1 MGSQPRAEGFPVTLD
16 AADVAQGF
24 EQHLHGLVLAFQHM
38 QKRYHDLLHG
48 CSDQPEDIEVHRLVQ
63 LPAGMQGK
71 YTESTALDV
80 STVSKSPSGNLQVSQ
95 DSKTSP
101 GNSQSLD
108 SPVMSMYRLIGQ
120 DENSPA
126 QTFPASE
133 ENQEQTEVFADDS
146 LRKQLQSH
154 FHRLDSSRSGTLE
167 FQEIR
172 GMMNSLYD
180 NWELESWADVV
191 YHLTKLTEAPEDA
204 RQESSRPVFRKSST
218 TLMKASGG
226 EGINLEMFIF
236 LRTASKEVL
245 QKLVPSSVQRDLTQ
259 LQEAFEKEN
268 EQALYAS
275 DNHLTPELSHRGY
288 KGNEAFFADVV
299 PACVICLNVVTIG
312 ISSDIEPGSPVWQI
326 LEYAFLGFYFLEFV
340 VKIRV
345 FSCHWYFKGPERVWN
360 IFDFLCL
367 LLSFVD
373 AVLSSL
379 ILLAPGSETTVNLEG
394 LMLLKIIRT
403 SRLFRLI
410 RTLRYEVF
418 TELKTMV
425 LGVASGMRCLAWS
438 WVLLFILIYIFG
450 IAASQLF
457 GGSEP
462 EFATVPAAMFTLF
475 RCCTEGCAAY
485 DGTPL
490 TERLREKH
498 GVVFTVPYLF
508 IFFGISLG
516 VFNLV
521 TAVFIDN
528 VMVDQEWRKQGEIY
542 STTNH
547 YEVRIKE
554 QMIRLIL
561 QNSQNGVPEEVEEE
575 INSLTLQNYAARIR
589 AQYSILENSDV
600 VISRPSFTAM
610 LSDPTFIKL
619 LVGASI
625 ETSNVAALFDVL
637 DADLSGW
644 LSVGEVYHGLMRLR
658 GPICKSEIVG
668 IRLRCR
674 HMTQAMHATEST
686 GLT

>member
-1 MGSQPRAEGFPVTLD
+1 MDSQQPVQGFQVTLNVVD
-16 AADVAQGF
+16 AAQSF
-24 EQHLHGLVLAFQHM
+24 EQHLQGLVFAFQHLQM
-38 QKRYHDLLHG
+38 QYHELLNG
-48 CSDQPEDIEVHRLVQ
+48 CSDRPKDVEVPRLFQP
-63 LPAGMQGK
+63 PTGFQGNAK
-71 YTESTALDV
+71 ESTALDFSV
-80 STVSKSPSGNLQVSQ
+80 ASESPSDNLQISPS
-95 DSKTSP
+95 SKTTP
-101 GNSQSLD
+101 GDSGSSD
-108 SPVMSMYRLIGQ
+108 SPRVEPKSHPMIRLTRSCTSLSSLSSLAE
-120 DENSPA
+120 D
-126 QTFPASE
+126 
-133 ENQEQTEVFADDS
+133 QEHVEVVVDDS
-146 LRKQLQSH
+146 LRKQLQSQ
-154 FHRLDSSRSGTLE
+154 FNRLDSSKSGKLE

-180 NWELESWADVV
+180 NWELEDWAEVV
-191 YHLTKLTEAPEDA
+191 QVLANHTEFSED
-204 RQESSRPVFRKSST
+204 PRKSTNSR
-218 TLMKASGG
+218 LSCVKGSGN
-226 EGINLEMFIF
+226 EGMTFEMFSF
-236 LRTASKEVL
+236 LCTATKGSWN
-245 QKLVPSSVQRDLTQ
+245 SSIPNSVRRDLTQ
-259 LQEAFEKEN
+259 LREAFTKEN
-268 EQALYAS
+268 EQTLYAD
-275 DNHLTPELSHRGY
+275 DNQIAPSLFGQVSKEKETILL
-288 KGNEAFFADVV
+288 DIV
-299 PACVICLNVVTIG
+299 PACVIVLNALAIG
-312 ISSDIEPGSPVWQI
+312 ISSDVEPGSPLWQV
-326 LEYAFLGFYFLEFV
+326 LEYVFLAFYFCECVL
-340 VKIRV
+340 KMYLY
-345 FSCHWYFKGPERVWN
+345 SCRWYFKGPERIWN